1 MKGCLTHLLLAI
13 LLVANGYA
21 IWQVHC
27 LRLDVARLQGRVDT
41 LPPTAQDSLLGTAQ
55 SALAAVRQGRVT
67 EAGRELERLAAQL
80 DRVQDVASQRKA
92 ELQAQVAQ
100 ARQALTEKREEAAKR
115 IEDLVRELS
124 HKVSKDVQGEER
136 HLAEL
141 SPVVRGLR
149 G

>member
-13 LLVANGYA
+13 LLVAYGYA

-41 LPPTAQDSLLGTAQ
+41 LPPSVQDSLLGTAQ
-55 SALAAVRQGRVT
+55 SALEAVRQGRVT
-67 EAGRELERLAAQL
+67 EAGRELERLAEQL
-80 DRVQDVASQRKA
+80 DRGQHIASQRKA

-136 HLAEL
+136 RLAEL
-141 SPVVRGLR
+141 SPVVGGLK

>member
-41 LPPTAQDSLLGTAQ
+41 LPPSVQDSLLSTAQ
-55 SALAAVRQGRVT
+55 SALEAVRQGRVT
-67 EAGRELERLAAQL
+67 EAGRELERLAEQL
-80 DRVQDVASQRKA
+80 DRGQHIASQRKA

>member
-27 LRLDVARLQGRVDT
+27 LRLDVARLQGRVET
-41 LPPTAQDSLLGTAQ
+41 VAPTAQDSLLDTAQ
-55 SALAAVRQGRVT
+55 SALEAVRQGRVSD
-67 EAGRELERLAAQL
+67 ARRELERLAEQL
-80 DRVQDVASQRKA
+80 EHGQHVASHRKA
-92 ELQAQVAQ
+92 ELQAQVAR

-115 IEDLVRELS
+115 IENLVRELS
-124 HKVSKDVQGEER
+124 HKVSKDAQGEER
-136 HLAEL
+136 RLAEL
-141 SPVVRGLR
+141 SSVAGGLR